1 MRPPRVSRRPLGCQV
16 QCRSSVLKRL
26 LRSLVMVLAAVWL
39 SGCADGTRAIGPPVA
54 RKKTFQEDKLAEL
67 VWYVE
72 RMAGPRLL
80 DCGQHLVGNLPNSRP
95 TPKVLEASLA
105 CGLNAQS
112 NGSRSGRSLNTW
124 VRKGRRSAVCWVH
137 PKAPCTGSC
146 MTAPAGRRS
155 PAQASS
161 KSGFV
166 HIRRSNGT
174 GAPIVAVCI
183 DNRRRAP

>member
-105 CGLNAQS
+105 CGLNAAKQRKPFWTFVEHLGEE
-112 NGSRSGRSLNTW
+112 GSSFSGLLGTSEGAMYGFLYDSTCRTAVSCPGEFK
-124 VRKGRRSAVCWVH
+124 VRFCSHPAVERDRR
-137 PKAPCTGSC
+137 TYSC
-146 MTAPAGRRS
+146 GLY
-155 PAQASS
+155 
-161 KSGFV
+161 
-166 HIRRSNGT
+166 
-174 GAPIVAVCI
+174 
-183 DNRRRAP
+183 